1 MRNQILLILL
11 LLSQSIFAQTKI
23 FGELKQNSGTPLFLM
38 ENIGGVYSK
47 IDSCIIQLNG
57 KYSFGKNLKT
67 GYYALGLS
75 DSNFV
80 QIIIQPSEEI
90 IEIDFLSSNLK
101 QSILIKQS
109 EENKLLWDFMRYRRG
124 IKQKISQTYI
134 EKSYLNEKSYEY
146 YLLNKQEDSLKQE
159 YNHHVLDLYEK
170 HKDTFFAETIASE
183 IELTNNEDFFKYTFF
198 NNPNLIRSGVITRKV
213 GEYLQF
219 RTEYTE
225 DGFITAIDLIL
236 LKASENKEVYDFVL
250 NYLLELFNQVGPDV
264 ILDYLVE
271 EYVNS
276 DGCSD
281 LETSEILA
289 AKLNAYKKLSIG
301 KTAPSISMFDSEN
314 TLHNLRDLYSFSR
327 INILFFGSSMCHFC
341 QDVKPQLENYSEG
354 KNITDLQV
362 IYITLDTNYQVWQK
376 EAQSIPKNWISLSEL
391 KGWDS
396 QSTEVFQIHKTPS
409 FYIIDS
415 KAQIISKPKNIED
428 LIEELG
434 LLGI

>member
-1 MRNQILLILL
+1 MRNYILLILL
-11 LLSQSIFAQTKI
+11 LLSQGIFAQTKI
-23 FGELKQNSGTPLFLM
+23 FGELKQNSDTPLFLM

-47 IDSCIIQLNG
+47 IDSCKIQQNG
-57 KYSFGKNLKT
+57 KYSFEKSLET

-134 EKSYLNEKSYEY
+134 DKSYLNDKSYDY

-159 YNHHVLDLYEK
+159 YNHHVLDLYKK
-170 HKDTFFAETIASE
+170 HKDTFFAKTIASE
-183 IELTNNEDFFKYTFF
+183 IELTNDDDFFKYTFF
-198 NNPNLIRSGVITRKV
+198 NDPDLIKSGVITRKV

-219 RTEYTE
+219 HTEYTE
-225 DGFITAIDLIL
+225 DGFISSIDLML

-276 DGCSD
+276 DGCRD

-314 TLHNLRDLYSFSR
+314 ILHNLRDLYSFSR

-341 QDVKPQLENYSEG
+341 QEAKPQLERISEG
-354 KNITDLQV
+354 KNISDLQV
-362 IYITLDTNYQVWQK
+362 IYITLDTSYQVWQK
-376 EAQSIPKNWISLSEL
+376 EAQSMPKNWISLSEL

-415 KAQIISKPKNIED
+415 KAQIISKPKNTEE
-428 LIEELG
+428 LIEELE